1 MRTKTIL
8 LVFAAM
14 TIAMAACNGSSDD
27 KVVKAFKEYVKT
39 DFGNP
44 EYFIEITQ
52 IGTKD
57 TISSENM
64 KEYLSNLDTISW
76 ALSKRQLAE
85 AELLKRK
92 LDEDSIFF
100 VQHEVKA
107 RIMTGKDSKEVRSY
121 YVIEM
126 NGKFTVQD
134 HAMTND
140 EAPEIFYDVLKL
152 VNDVTIRLKRI
163 NEELY
168 EYDF

>member
-1 MRTKTIL
+1 MKAKAIL
-8 LVFAAM
+8 LVIAALIM
-14 TIAMAACNGSSDD
+14 SACTKTSED
-27 KVVKAFKEYVKT
+27 KVTEAFKEYVKT

-64 KEYLSNLDTISW
+64 KDYLSNLDSISW
-76 ALSKRQLAE
+76 VLSKRQLAE
-85 AELLKRK
+85 AERLKRK

-134 HAMTND
+134 HAMTTD
-140 EAPEIFYDVLKL
+140 EAPKVFYDVLKL

-168 EYDF
+168 DCDF

>member
-1 MRTKTIL
+1 MKTKAIL
-8 LVFAAM
+8 LVIAALIM
-14 TIAMAACNGSSDD
+14 SACTKTSEDR
-27 KVVKAFKEYVKT
+27 VTEAFKEYVKT

-134 HAMTND
+134 HAMTNE
-140 EAPEIFYDVLKL
+140 EAPKVFYDVLKL

-163 NEELY
+163 NEKLY
-168 EYDF
+168 DCDF

>member
-1 MRTKTIL
+1 MKAKTIL
-8 LVFAAM
+8 LVIAALIM
-14 TIAMAACNGSSDD
+14 SACTKTSEDR
-27 KVVKAFKEYVKT
+27 VTEAFKEYVKT

-44 EYFIEITQ
+44 SDFIEITKFDK
-52 IGTKD
+52 KD

-85 AELLKRK
+85 AEQLKRK

-107 RIMTGKDSKEVRSY
+107 RIMTGKDIKEVRSY

-134 HAMTND
+134 HAMTNE
-140 EAPEIFYDVLKL
+140 EAPKVFYDVLKL

>member
-1 MRTKTIL
+1 MKTKVFL
-8 LVFAAM
+8 LALAALIIVGCAK
-14 TIAMAACNGSSDD
+14 TNED
-27 KVVKAFKEYVKT
+27 KVTEAFKEYVKT

-140 EAPEIFYDVLKL
+140 EAPKVFYDVLKL

-168 EYDF
+168 DCDF

>member
-1 MRTKTIL
+1 MKTKVFL
-8 LVFAAM
+8 LAFAALIIVGCAK
-14 TIAMAACNGSSDD
+14 TNDD
-27 KVVKAFKEYVKT
+27 KVTEAFKEYVKT

-57 TISSENM
+57 TLSSENM
-64 KEYLSNLDTISW
+64 KDYLSNLDTISW

-107 RIMTGKDSKEVRSY
+107 RIMTGKDRKEVRSY

-126 NGKFTVQD
+126 NGQFTVQD

-140 EAPEIFYDVLKL
+140 EAPKVFYDVLKL

-168 EYDF
+168 DCDF